1 MNWLVI
7 SPPRGTWRGGWIP
20 PGRSPAAW
28 PQTAPRGAGTP
39 PCHCCCCP
47 ASPGSLAQAGTP
59 AGQCNGERMGNIGG
73 PTTYIL
79 QQMKRRLKMAVSLW
93 GSWIEFGRFWAY
105 QFGCRNGIGV
115 FLLVRVWSFWQKKI
129 VELKVDKCH
138 RPQATNTCSFSHLLN
153 CLVISLNFF

>member
-59 AGQCNGERMGNIGG
+59 ARQCNGERMGNIGG
-73 PTTYIL
+73 AYYLHLAANGKPSENG
-79 QQMKRRLKMAVSLW
+79 SL
-93 GSWIEFGRFWAY
+93 SLRK
-105 QFGCRNGIGV
+105 
-115 FLLVRVWSFWQKKI
+115 LDRVWKILSLSVWVQKRNRCLFTGQILKLLTKKNCWAKGWQM
-129 VELKVDKCH
+129 
-138 RPQATNTCSFSHLLN
+138 PPATNTCSFSHLLN